1 MTTFIFWACLAVLVY
16 SYAGYPVLVALAGL
30 AERGR
35 PSRGPAGDT
44 SQPSVSILLSVFNEE
59 AVIREKIE
67 NFLALDYPPELL
79 ELVVVSDGSTDATEA
94 LVAGHPSG
102 RVRLLSQPVRQGKT
116 AALNRA
122 ASEAS
127 GEILVFTDAD
137 SMFRPDALR
146 RLAARFSSEDVGLVS
161 GRTLYVDPATG
172 KPLAAGLY
180 RAYEEWIKGYESEA
194 FSIVGADGAIYAMRR
209 ELFEPLSPDLINDF
223 VHTIQVAAKGKRAVS
238 EPDALCVEPAADS
251 GADELARQTRIM
263 AQSWHVVVSQLP
275 LLLAAG
281 KTGYVWQLL
290 SHKALRWLSLPLMAG
305 LLVANVFLA
314 ACGPG
319 YGVFLAAQ
327 LAAYGGAWA
336 GYRGAGGVFRVSYF
350 FVLLQVSGML
360 GFVGFVRGRRFVTWN
375 PRAN

>member
-1 MTTFIFWACLAVLVY
+1 MSTFTFWACLAVLVY
-16 SYAGYPVLVALAGL
+16 SYAGYPVLVALVA
-30 AERGR
+30 RTR
-35 PSRGPAGDT
+35 PSHGSAGET
-44 SQPSVSILLSVFNEE
+44 SLPSVSILLSVFNEE
-59 AVIREKIE
+59 AVIHEKIE
-67 NFLALDYPPELL
+67 NFLAFDYPPELL
-79 ELVVVSDGSTDATEA
+79 ELVVVSDGSTDATES

-102 RVRLLSQPVRQGKT
+102 RVRLLSQTVRQGKT

-122 ASEAS
+122 VSEAT

-137 SMFRPDALR
+137 SMFRSDALR
-146 RLAARFSSEDVGLVS
+146 RLAARFSSADVGLVS
-161 GRTLYVDPATG
+161 GRTLYVDPETG

-180 RAYEEWIKGYESEA
+180 RAYEEWIKSHESRA
-194 FSIVGADGAIYAMRR
+194 FSIVGADGAIYALRR

-238 EPDALCVEPAADS
+238 EPDAVCLEPAADC

-305 LLVANVFLA
+305 LLMANVVLA
-314 ACGPG
+314 ASGAG
-319 YGVFLAAQ
+319 YGVFLAVQ
-327 LAAYGGAWA
+327 LAAYAGAWA
-336 GYRGAGGVFRVSYF
+336 GYRGAGGAFRVLYF

-360 GFVGFVRGRRFVTWN
+360 GLVGFVRGRRFVTWN

>member
-1 MTTFIFWACLAVLVY
+1 MSTFIFWACLAILVY
-16 SYAGYPVLVALAGL
+16 SYAGYPLLVALVA
-30 AERGR
+30 RIR
-35 PSRGPAGDT
+35 PSGGSAGET
-44 SQPSVSILLSVFNEE
+44 PLPSVSILLSVFNEE

-79 ELVVVSDGSTDATEA
+79 ELVVVSDGSTDATES
-94 LVAGHPSG
+94 LVSGHPCG
-102 RVRLLSQPVRQGKT
+102 RVRLLSQTVRQGKT

-122 ASEAS
+122 VSEAT

-146 RLAARFSSEDVGLVS
+146 RLAARFSSADVGLVS
-161 GRTLYVDPATG
+161 GRTLYVDPETG

-180 RAYEEWIKGYESEA
+180 RAYEEWIKGHESRA

-223 VHTIQVAAKGKRAVS
+223 VHTIQVAARGRRAVS
-238 EPDALCVEPAADS
+238 EPDAVCLEPAADC

-305 LLVANVFLA
+305 LLLANVVLA
-314 ACGPG
+314 ASGAG

-327 LAAYGGAWA
+327 LAAYAGAWV
-336 GYRGAGGVFRVSYF
+336 GYRGAGGAFRVLYF
-350 FVLLQVSGML
+350 FVLLQVSGIL

>member
-1 MTTFIFWACLAVLVY
+1 MSTFTFWACLAVLVY
-16 SYAGYPVLVALAGL
+16 SYAGYPLLVALMA
-30 AERGR
+30 RTR
-35 PSRGPAGDT
+35 PSRGPAGEPPL
-44 SQPSVSILLSVFNEE
+44 PSVSILLSVFNEE
-59 AVIREKIE
+59 AVIREKIG
-67 NFLALDYPPELL
+67 NYLALDYPPELL
-79 ELVVVSDGSTDATEA
+79 ELVVVSDGSTDATES
-94 LVAGHPSG
+94 LVAGYPCG
-102 RVRLLSQPVRQGKT
+102 RVRLLSQAVRQGKT

-122 ASEAS
+122 VSEAT

-137 SMFRPDALR
+137 SMFRPDAVR
-146 RLAARFSSEDVGLVS
+146 RLAARFSSVDVGLVS
-161 GRTLYVDPATG
+161 GRTLYVDPETG

-180 RAYEEWIKGYESEA
+180 RAYEEWIKGHESRA

-223 VHTIQVAAKGKRAVS
+223 VHTIQVAARGRRAVS
-238 EPDALCVEPAADS
+238 EPDAVCLEPAADS

-305 LLVANVFLA
+305 LLVANTVLA
-314 ACGPG
+314 MGGAG
-319 YGVFLAAQ
+319 YGVFLAVQ
-327 LAAYGGAWA
+327 LGAYAGAWA
-336 GYRGAGGVFRVSYF
+336 GYRGAGGAFRVLYF

-360 GFVGFVRGRRFVTWN
+360 GLVGFVRGRRFVTWN